1 MLTIG
6 FLGGG
11 NMAGALIGGL
21 LAGGPRS
28 DLKVH
33 VTDLHEDKLA
43 RLAALGA
50 QTHSDVGEW
59 AASCDLMVFAVKPQG
74 MKTALASLMPFLNP
88 DGAALTIAA
97 GIEAAAYADWLNG
110 YPLMRAMPNTPAM
123 VGMGVSGLWIPAGI
137 SETAANAAR
146 QALAAA
152 GKNVLLIDLDSQ
164 ASLTISVGMEPL
176 EVPKTIVDVLKKDG
190 APICECVQKI
200 NDRLH
205 IVTSIIDLAPMEME
219 MLSRASREKILDRA
233 LKPIK
238 DSYDYILI
246 DCPPQ
251 LSILTINALSC
262 ADGVLIP
269 VKTDYLAYRGL
280 TQLQDSIREIQE
292 LINPDLKVLGVIA
305 TLYDARVSDDKD
317 ILALLKE
324 EYNLVGVVKRLAVAK
339 KGIYDGL
346 AVVEQAPTSEIAKEY
361 TAIAKMIINGNFDR
375 EDIENG

>member
-1 MLTIG
+1 MKVIAIANQK
-6 FLGGG
+6 GGVAKTTTTH
-11 NMAGALIGGL
+11 N
-21 LAGGPRS
+21 
-28 DLKVH
+28 
-33 VTDLHEDKLA
+33 
-43 RLAALGA
+43 LGA
-50 QTHSDVGEW
+50 
-59 AASCDLMVFAVKPQG
+59 
-74 MKTALASLMPFLNP
+74 
-88 DGAALTIAA
+88 
-97 GIEAAAYADWLNG
+97 
-110 YPLMRAMPNTPAM
+110 AM
-123 VGMGVSGLWIPAGI
+123 
-137 SETAANAAR
+137 
-146 QALAAA
+146 AAA

-190 APICECVQKI
+190 APIRECVQKI

-238 DSYDYILI
+238 DDYDYILI

-346 AVVEQAPTSEIAKEY
+346 AVVEQAPSSEIAKEY